1 MSRTGPILMSG
12 GNPNGHKLEEL
23 LETVIAEIQAKN
35 TRVQN
40 DPSSAAQTL
49 LRNNADIIV
58 RLKECRRL
66 QEHSL
71 QELER
76 LHGAD
81 QGPTGKPRVG
91 EGS

>member
-12 GNPNGHKLEEL
+12 TNPNGHKLEEL
-23 LETVIAEIQAKN
+23 LETLIAEIQAKN
-35 TRVQN
+35 ARVQN
-40 DPSSAAQTL
+40 DPSAAAQTL

-58 RLKECRRL
+58 RLKESTRL

-71 QELER
+71 RELER